1 MTGESTTQP
10 MESATTQE
18 LASVVGSQERRVQ
31 ELQRT
36 LRFWTVGFVILLLVL
51 LTVIFRELAGVLKP
65 LFVAIF
71 VAYLIYPIVDFL
83 VRRRVP
89 KLVAYAATISGIL
102 AAFYLFAQ
110 ILTANVRSFMEQAGR
125 YQLRILQY
133 ESQLNALAMRYNLV
147 PEGERIRVLDLFQI
161 MPQDTLARAVG
172 GGTSFF
178 LGFAGS
184 VFVILL
190 FMIFVLL
197 EMERIPG
204 RIDIAF
210 GSQQSGQL
218 LTIVDDVNRN
228 VQRYILVKV
237 VMSFLTA
244 AFSIVAM
251 ALFGLDFF
259 ILFGA
264 IIFFFNFIPYVGS
277 WVATLIPMLV
287 GILQFDSV
295 LTVLWMG
302 LLLVV
307 IQTIFG
313 SILEPRYHGRN
324 LNLSPLLILVAL
336 GFWAWLWG
344 VIGMVLAIPI
354 MVVLRIVLEQWEST
368 RPISVLMSNVSRQ
381 DVLETARLEHLGRRN
396 EELEQQVQASE
407 SRSMPAQGA
416 TAGP

>member
-1 MTGESTTQP
+1 MP
-10 MESATTQE
+10 TQE
-18 LASVVGSQERRVQ
+18 VVAVAPEATERRLA
-31 ELQRT
+31 ELQGV
-36 LRFWTVGFVILLLVL
+36 LRFYTIGFVVLLLVL
-51 LTVIFRELAGVLKP
+51 LTLIFRELAGVLKP

-89 KLVAYAATISGIL
+89 KLLAYAVTIGGIIT
-102 AAFYLFAQ
+102 AFYAFAQ
-110 ILTANVRSFMEQAGR
+110 ILTANVRSFLDQADR
-125 YQLRILQY
+125 YQVRILQY
-133 ESQLNALAMRYNLV
+133 ESALNQLATRYNLV
-147 PEGERIRVLDLFQI
+147 PDGERIRILDVFQM

-172 GGTSFF
+172 GGTTFF
-178 LGFAGS
+178 LAFAGG
-184 VFVILL
+184 VFIILV
-190 FMIFVLL
+190 FMVFVLL

-210 GSQQSGQL
+210 GGQQRGKL
-218 LTIVDDVNRN
+218 LAIVEDVNRN

-237 VMSFLTA
+237 VMSLFTA
-244 AFSIVAM
+244 VFSILVM

-287 GILQFDSV
+287 GLLQFDSA
-295 LTVLWMG
+295 LSVLWLG
-302 LLLVV
+302 LLLIAV
-307 IQTIFG
+307 QTFFG
-313 SILEPRYHGRN
+313 TFMEPRYHGRN

-336 GFWAWLWG
+336 GFWGWLWG

-368 RPISVLMSNVSRQ
+368 RPISVLMSNVSREDTQ
-381 DVLETARLEHLGRRN
+381 EKERLEHLGRRN
-396 EELEQQVQASE
+396 EELEQQVQPTDTRPIPVRTE
-407 SRSMPAQGA
+407 VL
-416 TAGP
+416 